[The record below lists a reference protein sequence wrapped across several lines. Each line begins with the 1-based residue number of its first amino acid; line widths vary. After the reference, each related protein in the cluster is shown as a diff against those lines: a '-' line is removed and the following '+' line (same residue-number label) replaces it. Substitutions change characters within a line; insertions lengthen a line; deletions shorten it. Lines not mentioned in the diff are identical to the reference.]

1 MEHWQAWLYVAVVLI
16 PLASFTI
23 QILGMRILG
32 NKNAYVATAAIATCF
47 ALSCF
52 GLFSYITTGP
62 GLGTFLAVHGHHGGH
77 EEGGGDHAPAAGHAP
92 AHGPAES
99 HAPAAAAGHS
109 PADSHAPAAKDLA
122 PAAKDHAAP
131 KAEPHKGEGGG
142 DSAAAGAAHSAA
154 QGPLVWQGQFA
165 WTALG
170 GVFIKP
176 LVLTLGVYIDLLSA
190 LMFVMVSF
198 IAMLVH
204 IYAMGYMH
212 GDPRFPRF
220 FAYLS
225 LFCFSMFGL
234 LASPT
239 IFMIFVFWELVGVC
253 SYFLIGYWFEDIN
266 NAKAAMKAFV
276 TNRVGDVGMLIGL
289 GLLWSYF
296 GTFQIADINNALAN
310 KALRDS
316 DSRLTRASAG
326 DVVTVR
332 IVSAPNENG
341 IAGPVVTKSIPYIL
355 LTIAGLGIF
364 AGCAGKSAQ
373 VPLHVWLPDAMAGPT
388 PVSALIHAATM
399 VAAGVYLVGRF
410 YALFTAETLLYIA
423 YTGGVT
429 MIIAATIAL
438 VQTDYK
444 KVLAYSTISQLGM
457 MMLGLGSLGW
467 AAGLFH
473 LVTHAFFKALL
484 FLSAGSIYH
493 AVHTYEMPK
502 LGGLLKKMPITSL
515 CMLIATMAISGVP
528 LLSGFYSK
536 DAILAATM
544 KFANDTGHIPL
555 FACAAFGSA
564 LTAFYMFR
572 MWFLVFDGTSRSAH
586 LEKEAHH
593 AHGHDDHGHGHGH
606 HHGDPVAH
614 AHESEPLMAWPLIA
628 LAIPSILVGYPV
640 TILPVGE
647 PILEQMLSYSA
658 PVATPSLAD
667 YHMPAMLVSFVVASL
682 GIGGAALFYS
692 RFRIFSAE
700 PFAKRFSVLYS
711 LFQNKWYFDKVYGA
725 IFVKPAMALAYN
737 IAAFDKK
744 IVDGIV
750 NGAARVTYS
759 VSRLSSFFDRTAVD
773 ALVNGLADTVLNLGS
788 RSQRLQTGRL
798 RQYLSVLAVGVVGL
812 FGLLYVWIQG

>member
-62 GLGTFLAVHGHHGGH
+62 GLGTFLAVHGHHEGGH
-77 EEGGGDHAPAAGHAP
+77 DEGGDSHAPSAGHDESHGAPDAHAPAAGHSPTDA
-92 AHGPAES
+92 
-99 HAPAAAAGHS
+99 HAPA
-109 PADSHAPAAKDLA
+109 DKEHAPAT
-122 PAAKDHAAP
+122 KDHDP
-131 KAEPHKGEGGG
+131 KAAPHKGEGGG
-142 DSAAAGAAHSAA
+142 DSSPAAAAHSSTH
-154 QGPLVWQGQFA
+154 GPLVWQGQFS

-170 GVFIKP
+170 GTFVRP

-212 GDPRFPRF
+212 GDPRYPRF

-310 KALRDS
+310 KGLRDS
-316 DSRLTRASAG
+316 DSRLTRSTAG
-326 DVVTVR
+326 DIVAVR
-332 IVSAPNENG
+332 IVSAPSENG
-341 IAGPVVTKSIPYIL
+341 LAGPVVTKSIPYLL
-355 LTIAGLGIF
+355 LTVAGLGIF

-410 YALFTAETLLYIA
+410 YALFTAEALLYIA

-473 LVTHAFFKALL
+473 LITHAFFKALL
-484 FLSAGSIYH
+484 FLSAGSVYH
-493 AVHTYEMPK
+493 SVHTYEMPK
-502 LGGLLKKMPITSL
+502 LGGLLKKMPITGF

-544 KFANDTGHIPL
+544 KFAYDTGHIPL

-572 MWFLVFDGTSRSAH
+572 MWFLVFDGSSRSAH
-586 LEKEAHH
+586 LEREAHH
-593 AHGHDDHGHGHGH
+593 AHAHDDHGHGHGH

-614 AHESEPLMAWPLIA
+614 AHESEPIMAWPLIA
-628 LAIPSILVGYPV
+628 LAIPSVIVGYPI
-640 TILPVGE
+640 TILPIGE

-667 YHMPAMLVSFVVASL
+667 YHMPAMFVSFVVASL

-692 RFRIFSAE
+692 RFRIFNAD
-700 PFAKRFSVLYS
+700 PFAKRFAVLYN
-711 LFQNKWYFDKVYGA
+711 LFQNKWYFDKVYSA

-737 IAAFDKK
+737 IATFDKK

-759 VSRLSSFFDRTAVD
+759 VSRLSNIFDRTAVD
-773 ALVNGLADTVLNLGS
+773 AIVNGMADTVMNLGA

>member
-1 MEHWQAWLYVAVVLI
+1 MEHWQAWLYVAIVLI

-52 GLFSYITTGP
+52 GLFSYMTTGP
-62 GLGTFLAVHGHHGGH
+62 GLSTFLAVHGHHGGH
-77 EEGGGDHAPAAGHAP
+77 EEGGESHASPAGHDEGHSAPAAHAPDAGHAPTDAHAPAANEHDVKV
-92 AHGPAES
+92 EQ
-99 HAPAAAAGHS
+99 
-109 PADSHAPAAKDLA
+109 
-122 PAAKDHAAP
+122 
-131 KAEPHKGEGGG
+131 HKSEGGG
-142 DSAAAGAAHSAA
+142 DSSPATAEHGSGHE
-154 QGPLVWQGQFA
+154 PLVWQGQFA

-212 GDPRFPRF
+212 GDPRYPRF

-289 GLLWSYF
+289 GLIWSYF

-310 KALRDS
+310 KALRDT
-316 DSRLTRASAG
+316 DSRLTRSTAG
-326 DVVTVR
+326 DVVFVR
-332 IVSAPNENG
+332 IASAPSENG
-341 IAGPVVTKSIPYIL
+341 VTGPTVIKSIPYIL
-355 LTIAGLGIF
+355 LTVAGLGIF

-410 YALFTAETLLYIA
+410 YALFTAEALLYIA

-473 LVTHAFFKALL
+473 LITHAFFKALL
-484 FLSAGSIYH
+484 FLSAGSVYH
-493 AVHTYEMPK
+493 SVHTYEMPK
-502 LGGLLKKMPITSL
+502 LGGLLKKMPITGF

-544 KFANDTGHIPL
+544 KFAYDTGHIPL
-555 FACAAFGSA
+555 FACAAVGSA

-586 LEKEAHH
+586 LEHEAHH
-593 AHGHDDHGHGHGH
+593 AHDDHGHGHGH

-614 AHESEPLMAWPLIA
+614 AHESDPIMAWPLIA
-628 LAIPSILVGYPV
+628 LAIPSIIVGYPI
-640 TILPVGE
+640 TILPIGE

-667 YHMPAMLVSFVVASL
+667 YHMPAMFVSFVVASL

-692 RFRIFSAE
+692 RVRIFNAD
-700 PFAKRFSVLYS
+700 PFAKRFAVLYN
-711 LFQNKWYFDKVYGA
+711 LFQNKWYFDKVYNA

-737 IAAFDKK
+737 IATFDKK

-759 VSRLSSFFDRTAVD
+759 VSRLSNIFDRIAVD
-773 ALVNGLADTVLNLGS
+773 ALVNGMADTVMSLGA

>member
-1 MEHWQAWLYVAVVLI
+1 MEHWQAWLYVAAVLI

-52 GLFSYITTGP
+52 GLISYITTGP
-62 GLGTFLAVHGHHGGH
+62 GVSTFLSLHGHHGGH
-77 EEGGGDHAPAAGHAP
+77 EGGDSSAHDSG
-92 AHGPAES
+92 HGPAAHSPTASEHS
-99 HAPAAAAGHS
+99 PVTGEHS
-109 PADSHAPAAKDLA
+109 PAEH
-122 PAAKDHAAP
+122 AP

-142 DSAAAGAAHSAA
+142 DSEPAEAGDKTS
-154 QGPLVWQGQFA
+154 QGPLVWQGQFN
-165 WTALG
+165 WSALG
-170 GVFIKP
+170 GSIMGNP
-176 LVLTLGVYIDLLSA
+176 LILTLGVYIDLLSA
-190 LMFVMVSF
+190 LMFTMVSF

-212 GDPRFPRF
+212 GDPRYPRF

-239 IFMIFVFWELVGVC
+239 IFMVFVFWELVGVC
-253 SYFLIGYWFEDIN
+253 SYFLIGYWFEDLN
-266 NAKAAMKAFV
+266 NARAALKAFV

-289 GLLWSYF
+289 GLIWSYF
-296 GTFQIADINNALAN
+296 GTFQIADIN
-310 KALRDS
+310 KALSDPGIRDS
-316 DSRLTRASAG
+316 DSRITRATAG
-326 DVVTVR
+326 DNVTVMVQSSPNQDGTPGKV
-332 IVSAPNENG
+332 VSR
-341 IAGPVVTKSIPYIL
+341 TIPYL
-355 LTIAGLGIF
+355 MLTIAGLGIF

-438 VQTDYK
+438 VQNDYK

-473 LVTHAFFKALL
+473 LITHAFFKALL
-484 FLSAGSIYH
+484 FLTAGSIYH
-493 AVHTYEMPK
+493 SVHTYDMPK
-502 LGGLLKKMPITSL
+502 LGGLLKKMPITGY
-515 CMLIATMAISGVP
+515 CMLLATMAISGVP

-536 DAILAATM
+536 DAILAATL
-544 KFANDTGHIPL
+544 KFAYDTGHLPL
-555 FACAAFGSA
+555 FACAAIGSA

-586 LEKEAHH
+586 LEQVSHSAH
-593 AHGHDDHGHGHGH
+593 HDDHGHH

-614 AHESEPLMAWPLIA
+614 AHESEPAMAWPLIA
-628 LAIPSILVGYPV
+628 LAIPTVIVGYPI
-640 TILPVGE
+640 TILPLGE

-658 PVATPSLAD
+658 PVTTPSLAE
-667 YHMPAMLVSFVVASL
+667 YHIPAMLVSFLVASL

-692 RFRIFSAE
+692 RWRIFSAE
-700 PFAKRFSVLYS
+700 PFAKNFAVLYK
-711 LFQNKWYFDKVYGA
+711 LFQNKWYFDHIYDT
-725 IFVKPAMALAYN
+725 IFVKPVMSLATN
-737 IAAFDKK
+737 VAKFDKLV
-744 IVDGIV
+744 VDGIV
-750 NGAARVTYS
+750 NGAAKTTMI
-759 VSRLSSFFDRTAVD
+759 VSRFSNYFDRNAIDGMVT
-773 ALVNGLADTVLNLGS
+773 GLSETVLKLGS
-788 RSQRLQTGRL
+788 RSQLLQTGRL
-798 RQYLSVLAVGVVGL
+798 RQYLAVLAFGVIVL
-812 FGLLYVWIQG
+812 FCWLYVWIQG